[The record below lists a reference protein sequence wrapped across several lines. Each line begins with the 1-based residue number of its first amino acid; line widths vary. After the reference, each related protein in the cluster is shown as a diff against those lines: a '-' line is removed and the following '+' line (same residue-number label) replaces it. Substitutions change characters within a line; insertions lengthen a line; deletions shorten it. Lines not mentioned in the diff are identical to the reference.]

1 MRESTE
7 GVSVGVLEV
16 AVLGVV
22 GAGPTAALRLGA
34 WGAWGG
40 MLGFGCGADDGD
52 ARGPGLLGDAAPGG
66 SCAACAACV
75 FHVKHM
81 FIA

>member
-7 GVSVGVLEV
+7 GVSVGVLGV

-34 WGAWGG
+34 WGAWGCG
-40 MLGFGCGADDGD
+40 VGADGGD
-52 ARGPGLLGDAAPGG
+52 VRGPSLLGDAAVGCWGAAPG
-66 SCAACAACV
+66 AAARSAAS
-75 FHVKHM
+75 
-81 FIA
+81 

>member
-22 GAGPTAALRLGA
+22 GAGPTTALRLGA
-34 WGAWGG
+34 WGAWG
-40 MLGFGCGADDGD
+40 CGVRADDEV
-52 ARGPGLLGDAAPGG
+52 RGV
-66 SCAACAACV
+66 CV
-75 FHVKHM
+75 SRETHVYRVAVGM
-81 FIA
+81 